1 MVKQKNTL
9 GDKSFYLVNGLVATL
24 FFVVTVYPIYF
35 VLAASFSDPIAV
47 ARGDVWWRPI
57 GLNFNGY
64 KEVFRDSR
72 VIMGYANSLYIM
84 VVGTL
89 VNVVFTVLAAYP
101 LARRDFKARNPI
113 MALYVFTMLFNGG
126 LIPTY
131 LVVKNIGLID
141 TRAALILP
149 NALLVWNMIIT
160 RTFFLHNIPD
170 SLLEAAQIDGCSDVY
185 FLFKVVVPL
194 SGPILAVITLY
205 YAVGHWNQFFNAM
218 LYLKTA
224 TKFPLQLILR
234 DILIQNQ
241 QAANMQAT
249 QGNVTDALEM
259 AMRQQLAELLKY
271 SLIIVASAPLMVIYP
286 FVQKYFVRGILIGS
300 IKG

>member
-1 MVKQKNTL
+1 
-9 GDKSFYLVNGLVATL
+9 
-24 FFVVTVYPIYF
+24 
-35 VLAASFSDPIAV
+35 
-47 ARGDVWWRPI
+47 
-57 GLNFNGY
+57 
-64 KEVFRDSR
+64 
-72 VIMGYANSLYIM
+72 MGYANSFYIM
-84 VVGTL
+84 AVGTL
-89 VNVVFTVLAAYP
+89 VNIIFTILAAYP
-101 LARRDFKARNPI
+101 LARRDFKARNYI

-131 LVVKNIGLID
+131 LVVKSLGLID
-141 TRAALILP
+141 TRAALIIP

-160 RTFFLHNIPD
+160 RTFFLNNIPD
-170 SLLEAAQIDGCSDVY
+170 SLLEASQIDGCSDTY
-185 FLFKVVVPL
+185 FLYKVVIPL

-205 YAVGHWNQFFNAM
+205 YAVTHWNSFFNAM

-241 QAANMQAT
+241 QAANMAAM
-249 QGNVTDALEM
+249 QGNVSDALEM
-259 AMRQQLAELLKY
+259 AVRQQLAELLKY
-271 SLIIVASAPLMVIYP
+271 SLIIIASAPLLAIYP